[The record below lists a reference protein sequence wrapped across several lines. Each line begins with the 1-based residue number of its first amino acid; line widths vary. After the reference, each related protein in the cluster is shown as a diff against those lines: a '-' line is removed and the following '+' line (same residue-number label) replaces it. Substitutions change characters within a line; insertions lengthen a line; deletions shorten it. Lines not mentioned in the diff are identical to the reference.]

1 MAIDLVWIVL
11 GFALLLAV
19 FLPTAVERFPLS
31 TPMVLLGVGALVGL
45 APMPKGFTFS
55 PQEHEAFVLQA
66 ALLQQRQFVRMMSAT
81 ARPAGDLLERLVAP
95 VR

>member
-31 TPMVLLGVGALVGL
+31 TPMVLLGVGAIVGL

-55 PQEHEAFVLQA
+55 PQEHEAFVLHASERRCSSRSWVSVSPSTGRCAFA
-66 ALLQQRQFVRMMSAT
+66 A
-81 ARPAGDLLERLVAP
+81 
-95 VR
+95 